1 MTVNCKVLA
10 GAPFNFRTF
19 KALWNDL
26 SFWSKAE
33 LQVKRLQVRIAKA
46 TEHKK
51 WNKVKALQRI
61 LTTSF
66 HAKML
71 AVKRVSSNRGAR
83 TAGVDG
89 NKLKTLAAKLKMILS
104 LKRKGYKAQ
113 PLRRI
118 SIPKKNGKLRPLGIP
133 TMKDRCM
140 QALYKL
146 ALEPVAET
154 TADPNSYG
162 FRPFRACRDAISQCF
177 ASLSKRD
184 SAKWVLEG
192 DIKAC
197 FDEIDH
203 NWIINNIPMDRGILK
218 QWLKC
223 GFIKGKNKAIFPTK
237 AGTPQGGIVSP
248 TLANMVLDGIEVEI
262 RKVSHREKVNF
273 IRYADDFVVTA
284 KNKEILE
291 NKIKPLIESFLKIR
305 GLKLSEEKTLI
316 THISEGFDFLS
327 QNMRKFRGKFITQPS
342 KKAILNRSEK
352 IRETI
357 NQYNGRSQECLIKA
371 LNRTT
376 HGWTN
381 YYGHIQS
388 SEAFLNLDSVFF
400 ESLCKWARR
409 QNRNVTRKWIHK
421 HYFRDTIKRNWTFS
435 CKVKNKLGKT
445 VWLDLYYHYQKKI
458 TRYIKVRAKANPFK
472 KEFWQYFENRKR
484 SSNTWMTVSN
494 NKFNPK
500 SPVTV

>member
-223 GFIKGKNKAIFPTK
+223 GFIKGKNKLVIVK
-237 AGTPQGGIVSP
+237 GGDHS
-248 TLANMVLDGIEVEI
+248 LSS
-262 RKVSHREKVNF
+262 KKW
-273 IRYADDFVVTA
+273 
-284 KNKEILE
+284 
-291 NKIKPLIESFLKIR
+291 
-305 GLKLSEEKTLI
+305 LKLLT
-316 THISEGFDFLS
+316 
-327 QNMRKFRGKFITQPS
+327 
-342 KKAILNRSEK
+342 
-352 IRETI
+352 RE
-357 NQYNGRSQECLIKA
+357 
-371 LNRTT
+371 
-376 HGWTN
+376 
-381 YYGHIQS
+381 
-388 SEAFLNLDSVFF
+388 LNL
-400 ESLCKWARR
+400 
-409 QNRNVTRKWIHK
+409 I
-421 HYFRDTIKRNWTFS
+421 I
-435 CKVKNKLGKT
+435 
-445 VWLDLYYHYQKKI
+445 
-458 TRYIKVRAKANPFK
+458 
-472 KEFWQYFENRKR
+472 
-484 SSNTWMTVSN
+484 
-494 NKFNPK
+494 
-500 SPVTV
+500 